1 MQVDLFWKADM
12 IIDIVLI
19 TQFQFKSTSYYIQYN
34 DSSNKGKFL
43 LQSITHFAFNPDSD
57 LRVTESKQ
65 WEDKRAISKT
75 ELGNKKKTTL
85 KHLAI
90 ILMFFFNHCLVRCIY
105 D

>member
-75 ELGNKKKTTL
+75 ELGNKKKNNTKTFS
-85 KHLAI
+85 HNFNV
-90 ILMFFFNHCLVRCIY
+90 FF
-105 D
+105 